1 MRNHGNQK
9 QSGCYLPGVCFNG
22 VFPTSAGSL
31 PEIQQNENG
40 ALQQK
45 FLGEAKKHTR
55 TNMAATLVKCLFLEE
70 ILEDSDEGETDDDDK
85 TAANVVILS
94 SLPFV

>member
-9 QSGCYLPGVCFNG
+9 QSGCYLPGVCFYG

-40 ALQQK
+40 ALQ
-45 FLGEAKKHTR
+45 
-55 TNMAATLVKCLFLEE
+55 
-70 ILEDSDEGETDDDDK
+70 
-85 TAANVVILS
+85 
-94 SLPFV
+94 